1 MKFYLSLLFLFFT
14 LFGQAQKSNDVELNI
29 RYKPKDYDSTKY
41 QKFDTVLIVGL
52 FQQYRTFS
60 TTIKQ
65 EMNSDSLGLSE
76 QTYLAESNLTGGIV
90 LSYDK
95 FRIAFATRN
104 QPNKI
109 SEGKGFTRMFN
120 IGLSVGD
127 NKYNV
132 DAYFRRFKGFYNNNL
147 SKYDS
152 SEKITKYYVL
162 PNMVSS
168 LFMTRFMYFSN
179 YRKYSYKSAFGCNYR
194 QLKSAATWIVGGS
207 FNVFNIS
214 NDSSLIPLASRHL
227 YNDYSTM
234 HGLRSINMGVS
245 GGAAATIVLFKA
257 WYIAGHFTL
266 GPEQQWRNY
275 NLFTSHRRIS
285 YVSWSGTGMF
295 SLGLN
300 LKRFYFLASFTN
312 DYNLFDSRKIMSF
325 RLDSKTNNVT
335 LGWRFQYSTPN
346 FYKKFQASKV
356 YQML

>member
-1 MKFYLSLLFLFFT
+1 MKFYLSLLIVFFSC
-14 LFGQAQKSNDVELNI
+14 FARAQKNKDVELQI
-29 RYKPKDYDSTKY
+29 KYKQKDYDFTKY
-41 QKFDTVLIVGL
+41 QKYDTVLVVGL

-60 TTIKQ
+60 TIIVQ
-65 EMNSDSLGLSE
+65 QMNADTLRLSE

-95 FRIAFATRN
+95 FRLAFATRN
-104 QPNKI
+104 QPNKL
-109 SEGKGFTRMFN
+109 SEGKGFTSMFN

-152 SEKITKYYVL
+152 TERITKYFVL

-168 LFMTRFMYFSN
+168 LFITRFMYFTN

-194 QLKSAATWIVGGS
+194 QLKSAASWILGGT
-207 FNVFNIS
+207 FNVFNIR
-214 NDSSLIPLASRHL
+214 NDSSLIPLASRYL
-227 YNDYSTM
+227 YNDYAMM
-234 HGLRSINMGVS
+234 HGLRSINLGVNA
-245 GGAAATIVLFKA
+245 GAAATIVLFKA
-257 WYIAGHFTL
+257 WFVAGHFTL

-275 NLFTSHRRIS
+275 NLFTSHRKIS

-312 DYNLFDSRKIMSF
+312 DYNLFDSKKIMNF

-335 LGWRFQYSTPN
+335 LGWRFHYRTPR
-346 FYKKFQASKV
+346 FYKRFQASKA